1 MGQRRMA
8 GALLGGLVAVLL
20 AVGVLAAISTER
32 PPAPTAQTD
41 EQVGAGGLG
50 LPEVT
55 PAKPVGP
62 GSMIP
67 DQGPPPTT
75 TAAKPVGPGST
86 IPNQGPPPTTTP
98 AVPSGPTATLPP
110 GISLPDF
117 VPVIPN
123 SAPPTVGLP

>member
-8 GALLGGLVAVLL
+8 GALLGGLVVVLL

-41 EQVGAGGLG
+41 EEVGAGGLG

-55 PAKPVGP
+55 PATPVGP
-62 GSMIP
+62 GSM
-67 DQGPPPTT
+67 
-75 TAAKPVGPGST
+75 